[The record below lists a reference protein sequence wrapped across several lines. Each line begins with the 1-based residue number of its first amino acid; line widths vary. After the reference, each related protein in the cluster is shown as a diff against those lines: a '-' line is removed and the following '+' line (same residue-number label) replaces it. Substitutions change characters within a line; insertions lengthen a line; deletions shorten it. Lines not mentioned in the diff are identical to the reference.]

1 VDMYTCRKVH
11 REDDGSSGMSKK
23 PTLSAALQ
31 SLESRRPGP
40 VSPDVAADRAAVE
53 KGPSTQP
60 PSRLGKKTIAG
71 HFDPAVSRQLRA
83 LGLEHDRTVQD
94 LLSEALNGLFEKY
107 GKPPIA

>member
-1 VDMYTCRKVH
+1 
-11 REDDGSSGMSKK
+11 MSKK
-23 PTLSAALQ
+23 PSLSTALRG
-31 SLESRRPGP
+31 LETRDTAPA
-40 VSPDVAADRAAVE
+40 VSPTPEAETGGGGGKTAL
-53 KGPSTQP
+53 P
-60 PSRLGKKTIAG
+60 PSRQGKKTIAG